1 MTYPHV
7 YIVCKDCMVKGYLY
21 EIIKG
26 KNNIE
31 CIMGVLEEFRL
42 KHNGHS
48 ITILDSND
56 MWFEDN
62 YGKLRDVTNE

>member
-56 MWFEDN
+56 M
-62 YGKLRDVTNE
+62 